1 MVKYCTEC
9 GTELEEDF
17 KFCPDCGKE
26 KVTSKK
32 GKKAEKAKTSVKE
45 EEKKEKVETKTKK
58 EEDKEPVKTKEEHE
72 TEKEKKKER
81 FRLKFPKISFKK
93 LPKKTTIFL
102 IAIIC
107 IIVVVSGSA
116 YVVLNGNFLNASV
129 KPEGGRT
136 ISITVT
142 NDFNKD
148 AFCKLLIDHLPQGP
162 YGLVGFT
169 INASGSEVLEIIE
182 DDLSYIR
189 DSYLI
194 ELIVEIDGADGY
206 PERDEAPAVNTTAD
220 FIIDMIDGQ
229 IYDFY
234 VECTSYT

>member
-9 GTELEEDF
+9 GSELEEDY

-26 KVTSKK
+26 KATSKK
-32 GKKAEKAKTSVKE
+32 GKKAEKVKITTKE
-45 EEKKEKVETKTKK
+45 EEKVETKAKK
-58 EEDKEPVKTKEEHE
+58 EEDKEPLKAKEELE
-72 TEKEKKKER
+72 PEKEKKKER
-81 FRLKFPKISFKK
+81 FQLKFPKISFKK
-93 LPKKTTIFL
+93 VPKKTAIFL

-136 ISITVT
+136 FSITVT

-148 AFCKLLIDHLPQGP
+148 ASCKLLIDHLPQGP

-169 INASGSEVLEIIE
+169 INASGSEVIEINE

-194 ELIVEIDGADGY
+194 ELIVEINGADGY

-220 FIIDMIDGQ
+220 FLIDMVDGQ